1 MNTELLL
8 SSTRL
13 DLLKSVILIVDG
25 DELARLQLR
34 TWLEADG
41 YKVVEAVDGA
51 SCLEAYERHHPDL
64 VLLELV
70 LLDQSGLDCCAQMY
84 GMSGGQYTPIVI
96 LAGWQDKCSIERA
109 FELGVA
115 DYVIKPIPW
124 PIFRYRLRRF
134 LEDSQ
139 KYRQLE
145 TENQQLVRLATLDGL
160 TRIPNR
166 RRFDEHLDAMWRQMV
181 REKDWIAVLIGDVDY
196 FKAYNDSYGHLAGDH
211 CLQKIAEAL
220 NQCCY
225 RPLDLVARYGGEEF
239 SMVLP
244 QTDLTGA
251 FNLAER
257 LKSAISA
264 LNISHSGSEIDNVLT
279 MSFGVAAAQPNANM
293 WADLLLA
300 SADEAL
306 YKAKSLGRHQ
316 AFGIEVKSSSLD
328 D

>member
-1 MNTELLL
+1 MNSELLL

-41 YKVVEAVDGA
+41 YKVAEAVDGA
-51 SCLEAYERHHPDL
+51 SCLEAYERYHPDL

-70 LLDQSGLDCCAQMY
+70 LPDQSGLDCCTQVY
-84 GMSGGQYTPIVI
+84 GMSGGHYTPIVI
-96 LAGWQDKCSIERA
+96 VTGCADERSIACA
-109 FELGVA
+109 FKLGVT
-115 DYVIKPIPW
+115 DYVTKPILW
-124 PIFRYRLRRF
+124 PIFRYRLQRF

-181 REKDWIAVLIGDVDY
+181 REKDWIAVIIGDVDY

-239 SMVLP
+239 SVVLP
-244 QTDLTGA
+244 QTDLAGA

-257 LKSAISA
+257 LKSAVSA
-264 LNISHSGSEIDNVLT
+264 LNIPHSGSEIDSILT
-279 MSFGVAAAQPNANM
+279 MSFGVAAARPNANM

-316 AFGIEVKSSSLD
+316 VFGIEVKNSSLEG
-328 D
+328 